1 MQVLKIILS
10 LVLGL
15 LIAAI
20 ISESIELW
28 NSGMWQ
34 IKNNILNKYEQEKVR
49 ELLKKG
55 LGETYTGNIKNDFDN
70 FFITIVMEEIN
81 KKEAEHLR
89 RYNAFISREEMS
101 KNNEL
106 GLQQAREIYGK
117 PVQDNIYYIHIKSFH
132 KKESNKSLKKYIPEM
147 RDYENII
154 IDLKDNTG
162 GSFDSLR

>member
-49 ELLKKG
+49 ELLKKDW
-55 LGETYTGNIKNDFDN
+55 EK
-70 FFITIVMEEIN
+70 
-81 KKEAEHLR
+81 
-89 RYNAFISREEMS
+89 
-101 KNNEL
+101 
-106 GLQQAREIYGK
+106 
-117 PVQDNIYYIHIKSFH
+117 HIQV
-132 KKESNKSLKKYIPEM
+132 I
-147 RDYENII
+147 
-154 IDLKDNTG
+154 
-162 GSFDSLR
+162 

>member
-70 FFITIVMEEIN
+70 FYYHCHGEIN

-89 RYNAFISREEMS
+89 
-101 KNNEL
+101 
-106 GLQQAREIYGK
+106 
-117 PVQDNIYYIHIKSFH
+117 
-132 KKESNKSLKKYIPEM
+132 
-147 RDYENII
+147 
-154 IDLKDNTG
+154 
-162 GSFDSLR
+162 